1 MNVLEAEARESS
13 GRPVRIMIMARRCSG
28 TECEGR
34 CRCRT
39 QGPIELTDE
48 RDECCRRGPAA
59 IGSGGG
65 GAPLPK
71 GVAIIECALG
81 AAAWPDLGCSDG
93 IAAAQDTVE
102 ADRILSAA

>member
-1 MNVLEAEARESS
+1 MSRIREVNVLGREAVKLATD
-13 GRPVRIMIMARRCSG
+13 RRG
-28 TECEGR
+28 T
-34 CRCRT
+34 T
-39 QGPIELTDE
+39 ELTDE

-65 GAPLPK
+65 GTPLPK